1 MRKKIGILI
10 TFLLLYL
17 FVKELSYRYFVLN
30 LSPSMQKG
38 IYLLKE
44 IDELKKG
51 DVVVLN
57 IPSNIKEIL
66 YSRGYL
72 PKNIKTLLKEVVA
85 VEGDKVHVTYN
96 KLYINGEFK
105 GEIAEVDPK
114 GRALVSYVKDGVL
127 KSGEVFLL
135 GKGKNSFD
143 SRYFGAVEKNEI
155 LKKTILIKEF

>member
-114 GRALVSYVKDGVL
+114 GRVLVSYVKDGVL

>member
-1 MRKKIGILI
+1 MRRKIGIMA
-10 TFLLLYL
+10 TSLLLYL
-17 FVKELSYRYFVLN
+17 FVKEISSKYFVLN
-30 LSPSMQKG
+30 ISPSMEKG
-38 IYLLKE
+38 IYLLRD

-57 IPSNIKEIL
+57 IPLNIKETL

-85 VEGDKVHVTYN
+85 VEGDSIKVDHN
-96 KLYINGEFK
+96 KIYINGEFK
-105 GEIAEVDPK
+105 GDIAEVDPK
-114 GRALVSYVKDGVL
+114 GRELVSFVKDGVL

-135 GKGKNSFD
+135 GRGKNSFD
-143 SRYFGAVEKNEI
+143 SRYFGAVEKSEI

>member
-1 MRKKIGILI
+1 MRRKIGKVAVLV
-10 TFLLLYL
+10 LLYL
-17 FVKELSYRYFVLN
+17 FIKELSSRYFVLN
-30 LSPSMQKG
+30 LSPSMEKG
-38 IYLLKE
+38 IYLLRE

-57 IPSNIKEIL
+57 IPLNIKETL

-72 PKNIKTLLKEVVA
+72 PKNIKTLLKEVAA
-85 VEGDKVHVTYN
+85 VEGDFVEVVHN
-96 KLYINGEFK
+96 KIYINGEFK

-114 GRALVSYVKDGVL
+114 GRELVSFVKDGIL

-135 GKGKNSFD
+135 GRGRNSFD
-143 SRYFGAVEKNEI
+143 SRYFGVVEKSEI

>member
-1 MRKKIGILI
+1 MRRKIGII
-10 TFLLLYL
+10 AISLLFYL
-17 FVKELSYRYFVLN
+17 FVKELSNRYFVLN

-72 PKNIKTLLKEVVA
+72 PKNKKTDYILNALEKNNFVEVV
-85 VEGDKVHVTYN
+85 HN
-96 KLYINGEFK
+96 KIYINGEFK
-105 GEIAEVDPK
+105 GNIAEVDPK
-114 GRALVSYVKDGVL
+114 GRKLISFVKDGIL

-135 GKGKNSFD
+135 GRGKNSFD
-143 SRYFGAVEKNEI
+143 SRYFGTVEKSEI